1 MHMSLMRMNA
11 CIHVWCINL
20 WCRVFFVTDQ
30 GTNQQVDYRSS
41 SWFTYMQLW
50 CMNVWCMYLLG
61 WALTLRY
68 VCTYDVYI
76 FFILDPDA
84 CMYDAWMHDACI
96 HNSFIY
102 MILDPDACVYDAGM
116 KDAYI
121 CDLWPWCVY
130 LWCGVFSLRTNQ
142 RTDKAILGVGCM
154 HPWCM

>member
-1 MHMSLMRMNA
+1 
-11 CIHVWCINL
+11 
-20 WCRVFFVTDQ
+20 
-30 GTNQQVDYRSS
+30 
-41 SWFTYMQLW
+41 
-50 CMNVWCMYLLG
+50 
-61 WALTLRY
+61 LTLRY

-121 CDLWPWCVY
+121 CDL
-130 LWCGVFSLRTNQ
+130 
-142 RTDKAILGVGCM
+142 
-154 HPWCM
+154 

>member
-1 MHMSLMRMNA
+1 MH
-11 CIHVWCINL
+11 V
-20 WCRVFFVTDQ
+20 
-30 GTNQQVDYRSS
+30 
-41 SWFTYMQLW
+41 
-50 CMNVWCMYLLG
+50 CM
-61 WALTLRY
+61 TLRY

-121 CDLWPWCVY
+121 CDL
-130 LWCGVFSLRTNQ
+130 
-142 RTDKAILGVGCM
+142 
-154 HPWCM
+154 